1 VSSRAVA
8 ATLLDG
14 LTFGRVGLA
23 DDGPGPAAW
32 ERKAELPALRP
43 GEVHLWL
50 ADLDAAPDELQ
61 GWLSRE
67 ERAKAA
73 SFHEV
78 RDGRRSGIARAILR
92 GLLGAYLG
100 LPPGVV
106 PLGRDAGGKP
116 RLLGG
121 QQPMPRGPVSRRDSA
136 AFAPG
141 VAPEPLAGATGP
153 LEFNLSHSSGRALFA
168 FARGTPL
175 GVDLE
180 GPEAAPP
187 EPQLLAAAYFHPDE
201 VARLGAGPGATQR
214 FLDLWTRKEAFG
226 KARGDGL
233 AAAVSPGPRIDL
245 GQARQRLAG
254 GWLCVG
260 LELPCPGAGALVVAC

>member
-1 VSSRAVA
+1 MTALARELGL
-8 ATLLDG
+8 LLDG
-14 LTFGRVGLA
+14 LSFGRVSLA
-23 DDGPGPAAW
+23 GVGPGPAAW
-32 ERKAELPALRP
+32 ERKDELPPLGP

-67 ERAKAA
+67 EQAKAA
-73 SFHEV
+73 SFHAE
-78 RDGRRSGIARAILR
+78 RDGRRSGGARAVLR

-106 PLGRDAGGKP
+106 PLGRDARGKP

-121 QQPMPRGPVSRRDSA
+121 AQ
-136 AFAPG
+136 
-141 VAPEPLAGATGP
+141 P
-153 LEFNLSHSSGRALFA
+153 LEFNLSHAGGRALYA
-168 FARGTPL
+168 FARGAPL

-201 VARLGAGPGATQR
+201 VARVGVGPLATQR

-245 GQARQRLAG
+245 DQPRQRLVARDG
-254 GWLCVG
+254 RAWLCVG
-260 LELPCPGAGALVVAC
+260 LELPCPGAGALVVGCQARP

>member
-1 VSSRAVA
+1 MSPRAVA

-14 LTFGRVGLA
+14 LSFGRVGLA

-32 ERKAELPALRP
+32 ERRDELPALGP

-50 ADLDAAPDELQ
+50 ADLDATPDELQ
-61 GWLSRE
+61 GWLSGE
-67 ERAKAA
+67 EQARAA
-73 SFHEV
+73 SFHQE
-78 RDGRRSGIARAILR
+78 RDGRRSGSARAILR

-100 LPPGVV
+100 VPPGVV
-106 PLGRDAGGKP
+106 PLGRDASGKP

-121 QQPMPRGPVSRRDSA
+121 AQ
-136 AFAPG
+136 
-141 VAPEPLAGATGP
+141 P
-153 LEFNLSHSSGRALFA
+153 LEFNLSHSSGRALYA

-187 EPQLLAAAYFHPDE
+187 EPRLLAAAYFHPDE

-214 FLDLWTRKEAFG
+214 FLALWTRKEAFG

-245 GQARQRLAG
+245 GQARQRIVARDG
-254 GWLCVG
+254 RGWLCVG